1 MFSRD
6 YNQHWLATGAPE
18 PLREDEALRL
28 AQESPPGDPALARLL
43 FAPGFGAGGEL
54 DAILLARSEQV
65 KAALFRRTVQ
75 AVVPVYVSSICN
87 EDCLYCNYRAGNQG
101 AAVRRLRLKD
111 EELRQEAEFLIQEK
125 GFHCLELVYASDP
138 AMRGAAMCRHVE
150 LVRNLLERNG
160 GGAVGLSA
168 QALEEHEYRSLLNAG
183 LSFSVLWQETYDRAR
198 YQQLHPGR
206 GPKASFEYRLEAYE
220 RMLAA
225 GLRDIGIGV
234 LTGLSPW
241 KRDWAMLIRHE
252 AWLRKHCG
260 HPAAILGIPRLKPAP
275 GALVHSTPFL
285 PSDQE
290 FLATVALHNLLF
302 PEVRPFVSTRESF
315 EMCVQLARGGGCL
328 FTFNCTTIPGGYT
341 LHNPGYQFPSGS
353 YDAPVYSRKLAEA
366 GLATDWNWAWYEEKL
381 YGHSLVGAS

>member
-1 MFSRD
+1 M
-6 YNQHWLATGAPE
+6 ATGDAE
-18 PLREDEALRL
+18 PPCEEDTLRL
-28 AQESPPGDPALARLL
+28 AREAAPGDPALARLL
-43 FAPGFGAGGEL
+43 FAPGFGTGGEL
-54 DAILLARSEQV
+54 DAILLTRSEQV
-65 KAALFRRTVQ
+65 KAELFRRTVQ
-75 AVVPVYVSSICN
+75 AVVPVYVSSICKEN
-87 EDCLYCNYRAGNQG
+87 CVYCNYRSGNQG
-101 AAVRRLRLKD
+101 AAVRRLRLKE
-111 EELRQEAEFLIQEK
+111 EELRQEAQFLIEEK

-138 AMRGAAMCRHVE
+138 ALRGAPMCRHVE

-160 GGAVGLSA
+160 GGAVGISA
-168 QALEEHEYRSLLNAG
+168 EALEEHEYRSLLNAG
-183 LSFSVLWQETYDRAR
+183 LSFSVLWQETYDRVR

-206 GPKASFEYRLEAYE
+206 GPKASFEYRMEAYE

-252 AWLRKHCG
+252 AWLRQHYR
-260 HPAAILGIPRLKPAP
+260 HSATILGIPRLKAAP
-275 GALVHSTPFL
+275 GALLQSTPFL

-290 FLATVALHNLLF
+290 FLAAVALHNLVF
-302 PEVRPFVSTRESF
+302 PEVRPFISTRESF

-366 GLATDWNWAWYEEKL
+366 GLATNWNWAWYEEKL
-381 YGHSLVGAS
+381 YGRPLVAAC